1 MTKNSVV
8 AVIEVSL
15 SLLLKLLYTWV
26 AVLAIAYLTACLYLL
41 LRQKYFIFK
50 PPMVIRTTPAAYNLD
65 YQDMWLPVSTASGQ
79 ISQIHGWWVPATQPD
94 APVWLFLHGNGSTIG
109 DEVKRP
115 FWFHQLGYSCLL
127 IDYRGYGR
135 SKGKFP
141 TESSVYE
148 DVEAA
153 WKYLTEV
160 RHIPAERIFVYG
172 HSLGGAIAIELALRH
187 SNMAGL
193 AVEGSFTRMRSMV
206 DHLYRQFGVFPVNWL
221 LHQRFDSLNKVSA
234 LSLPILFIHGTADKL
249 IPADMSQA
257 LFEAASEPKKLL
269 LIPEAGH
276 HDVGELGGQKYFQA
290 IQWVVEQAQA
300 RKAQLVQR

>member
-1 MTKNSVV
+1 M
-8 AVIEVSL
+8 IEVSL
-15 SLLLKLLYTWV
+15 SLVLKLLYTWV
-26 AVLAIAYLTACLYLL
+26 ALLAIAYLTACLYLL

-50 PPMVIRTTPAAYNLD
+50 PPIVIRTTPAAYNLD
-65 YQDMWLPVSTASGQ
+65 YEDLWLPVTTASGQ
-79 ISQIHGWWVPATQPD
+79 ISQIHGWWVPAAQPQ

-109 DEVKRP
+109 DEVKHP

-153 WKYLTEV
+153 WNYLTQV
-160 RHIPAERIFVYG
+160 QHIPAERIFVYG

-187 SNMAGL
+187 PDLAGL
-193 AVEGSFTRMRSMV
+193 AVEGSFTKMRSMV

-221 LHQRFDSLNKVSA
+221 LHQRFDSLNKVG
-234 LSLPILFIHGTADKL
+234 SLAMPILLIHGTADKL

-276 HDVGELGGQKYFQA
+276 HDVGELGGKQYFQA

-300 RKAQLVQR
+300 KKALLAQH

>member
-1 MTKNSVV
+1 M
-8 AVIEVSL
+8 IEVSL
-15 SLLLKLLYTWV
+15 SVLLKLLYSWV

-50 PPMVIRTTPAAYNLD
+50 PPIVIRTTPAAYNLD
-65 YQDMWLPVSTASGQ
+65 YQDLWLPVSTASGQ
-79 ISQIHGWWVPATQPD
+79 SSQIHGWWVPAAQPE

-153 WKYLTEV
+153 WNYLTQV
-160 RHIPAERIFVYG
+160 QHIPPERIFVYG

-187 SNMAGL
+187 PNMAGL

-221 LHQRFDSLNKVSA
+221 LHQRFDSLNKVGS
-234 LSLPILFIHGTADKL
+234 LSMPVLFIHGTADKL
-249 IPADMSQA
+249 IPAAMSQA

-269 LIPEAGH
+269 LVPEAGH
-276 HDVGELGGQKYFQA
+276 HDVGERGSQQYFQA

-300 RKAQLVQR
+300 REAQLAPH